1 MRVPAYSNQTCIK
14 MFSTNAAGLVKGKIA
29 SLLSEVN
36 ATGSNI
42 VTIQETHSIRKGKIV
57 KPADFVVFET
67 IRKIKHGG
75 TMCAVKH
82 YLNPKLIEEYDDPF
96 ELLIVEV
103 EVDKKGIRI
112 MTGCGPQENLEED
125 KRMQFFIALEAEIVK
140 SELAEKS
147 TIIELDANSKLGP
160 EHIPN
165 DPHGMSGNGKIL
177 SNIIERH
184 ALIVANGTKECKG
197 LVTRQRS
204 TTNRTER
211 SCIDLVLFSP
221 DLREHFKELY
231 IDDTR
236 KHVLTRITNTKKGVI
251 KKESDHNVLLTVFTC
266 KIDITEKKQKVEVY
280 NLKNKDCQIK
290 FKDYTSNTNML
301 SSIFNSDEDINILAQ
316 RFIKKLNGCIKT
328 NFRKIRI
335 NTTKKSREEYLYDKM
350 RELKEKKDNDNIK
363 DMKKVV
369 EEIAKI
375 GEERYKKLVEE
386 LDKMKPDE
394 GKINSQKFWKL
405 KKKLFPRSRDPPA
418 AILDMQY
425 AR

>member
-1 MRVPAYSNQTCIK
+1 
-14 MFSTNAAGLVKGKIA
+14 MFSTNAAGLVKGKMA

-125 KRMQFFIALEAEIVK
+125 KRMQLFIALEAEIVK

-165 DPHGMSGNGKIL
+165 DPH
-177 SNIIERH
+177 
-184 ALIVANGTKECKG
+184 
-197 LVTRQRS
+197 
-204 TTNRTER
+204 
-211 SCIDLVLFSP
+211 
-221 DLREHFKELY
+221 
-231 IDDTR
+231 
-236 KHVLTRITNTKKGVI
+236 
-251 KKESDHNVLLTVFTC
+251 
-266 KIDITEKKQKVEVY
+266 
-280 NLKNKDCQIK
+280 
-290 FKDYTSNTNML
+290 
-301 SSIFNSDEDINILAQ
+301 
-316 RFIKKLNGCIKT
+316 
-328 NFRKIRI
+328 
-335 NTTKKSREEYLYDKM
+335 
-350 RELKEKKDNDNIK
+350 
-363 DMKKVV
+363 
-369 EEIAKI
+369 
-375 GEERYKKLVEE
+375 
-386 LDKMKPDE
+386 
-394 GKINSQKFWKL
+394 
-405 KKKLFPRSRDPPA
+405 
-418 AILDMQY
+418 
-425 AR
+425 